1 MSKEKD
7 LSPKLFPSPSRWAE
21 LWGFCFVRT
30 RRSWRDFCSSECEE
44 VRRVLPSC
52 SVRVLPLRP
61 FGDGRR
67 RWQVCNFFK
76 LPRHTHKKNKKTRE
90 REKKVQVLL
99 RPRNRRCIKSTKKVN
114 EIKKTE
120 RKEEKRRKREEKK
133 KRKEKI
139 TTTAKALRGGPRR
152 AYLLV

>member
-7 LSPKLFPSPSRWAE
+7 LSPKLFPSPSRGPE

-67 RWQVCNFFK
+67 EWQVCNFFK
-76 LPRHTHKKNKKTRE
+76 LLRHKKTRKKE
-90 REKKVQVLL
+90 RGKKGSSFITC
-99 RPRNRRCIKSTKKVN
+99 PRNRRCIKSTKKVN

-120 RKEEKRRKREEKK
+120 RKEEKRRKRREKK
-133 KRKEKI
+133 KRKN
-139 TTTAKALRGGPRR
+139 
-152 AYLLV
+152 YHNS